1 MMLSIISKLFY
12 SFLTLFGVVTI
23 IFFLFN
29 VLPVD
34 PAQMMVDQQED
45 SQQLEQI
52 KKKYGFDLPILSQYL
67 LYLNDLSPLSY
78 HSVNNEDLS
87 FFSKNKY
94 FGFSLV
100 KTSNFVVAIKF
111 PHLRTSYQ
119 KRGKKVSKV
128 ISETLPNTIVLAI
141 SAISISV
148 FFGLILGVISAVYFN
163 TWIDRWLQ
171 LLSTLGMSVPSFFS
185 AILFSW
191 FFGFLYHQ
199 TTGLN
204 MTGSLYQMDDYGE
217 ERLIMLENLIL
228 PSIVLGIR
236 PIAVIIQLFRSSLLD
251 VLSQDYIKTAYSKG
265 LSKVE
270 VIYRHAIK
278 NALNPVITA
287 ISGWF
292 ASMLAGS
299 VFVEYIFGW
308 KGMGKEIVNSI
319 NTLDI
324 PVIIGI
330 VLTVSTLFITINILL
345 DLIYTLLD
353 PNIKLTN

>member
-1 MMLSIISKLFY
+1 MSSIISKLFY

>member
-1 MMLSIISKLFY
+1 MLSIISKLFY

-171 LLSTLGMSVPSFFS
+171 LLSTLGMSLPSFFS

-217 ERLIMLENLIL
+217 ERLIMLKNLIL

>member
-1 MMLSIISKLFY
+1 MLSIISKLFY

>member
-1 MMLSIISKLFY
+1 MLSIISKLFY

-100 KTSNFVVAIKF
+100 KTSNFVVAIKS

-217 ERLIMLENLIL
+217 ERLLMLENLIL

-330 VLTVSTLFITINILL
+330 VITVSTLFITINILL

>member
-1 MMLSIISKLFY
+1 MLSIISKLFY

-67 LYLNDLSPLSY
+67 LYLNDLSPFSY

-148 FFGLILGVISAVYFN
+148 FFGLILGVISAIYFN

-191 FFGFLYHQ
+191 FFGFLYQQ

-330 VLTVSTLFITINILL
+330 VLTVSTLFIIINILV
-345 DLIYTLLD
+345 DLIYILLD

>member
-1 MMLSIISKLFY
+1 MISSILSKFFY

-29 VLPVD
+29 VLPGD

-45 SQQLEQI
+45 SRQMEQI
-52 KKKYGFDLPILSQYL
+52 KKKYGFNLPISSQYL
-67 LYLNDLSPLSY
+67 LYINDLSPFSY
-78 HSVNNEDLS
+78 HSVNHEDLS
-87 FFSKNKY
+87 FFSQDKY
-94 FGFSLV
+94 FGFSLI
-100 KTSNFVVAIKF
+100 KTSNFVLAIKF

-128 ISETLPNTIVLAI
+128 ILETLPNTIILAV

-148 FFGLILGVISAVYFN
+148 VFGLILGIISALYSN
-163 TWIDRWLQ
+163 TWIDKWLQ

-204 MTGSLYQMDDYGE
+204 MTGSLYEMDDYGE
-217 ERLIMLENLIL
+217 ERLIVLKNLIL
-228 PSIVLGIR
+228 PAIVLGIR
-236 PIAVIIQLFRSSLLD
+236 PIAVIIQLFRSSLLE

-278 NALNPVITA
+278 NSLNPVVTA

-330 VLTVSTLFITINILL
+330 VLTISTLFITINIFL
-345 DLIYTLLD
+345 DFVYTLLD
-353 PNIKLTN
+353 PKIKLIN

>member
-1 MMLSIISKLFY
+1 MLSIISKLFY

-100 KTSNFVVAIKF
+100 KTSNYVVAIKF

-128 ISETLPNTIVLAI
+128 ISEILPNTFVLAI

-148 FFGLILGVISAVYFN
+148 FFGLIFGVISALYFN

-171 LLSTLGMSVPSFFS
+171 LFSTLGMSVPSFFS

-217 ERLIMLENLIL
+217 ERLIMLKNLIL

-236 PIAVIIQLFRSSLLD
+236 PIAVINQLFRSSLLD

-308 KGMGKEIVNSI
+308 NGMGKEVVNSI

-330 VLTVSTLFITINILL
+330 VLTISTLFITINILL
-345 DLIYTLLD
+345 DFIYTLLD